1 MNGLKS
7 AKNIYDIIGSKISIF
22 FLMRISKIVGTIKLA
37 KRKLRTIVYNDNWL
51 HYRFQPN
58 F

>member
-1 MNGLKS
+1 MISLG
-7 AKNIYDIIGSKISIF
+7 AKFQF

>member
-1 MNGLKS
+1 MILLG
-7 AKNIYDIIGSKISIF
+7 DKISIF
-22 FLMRISKIVGTIKLA
+22 LMRIFKIVGTIKLA